1 MSDARSLL
9 RAAASQREQPPAV
22 GIHDRWASYNAKTGT
37 LRCSAC
43 NSAVIKHER
52 LWGAHAASKTHRA
65 NVHAIEAREARD
77 TAKEGA
83 VPEDVPVDADPE
95 PEAEGLKRKEAED
108 SEETESKRT
117 RRDAPEAQA
126 PAVDKEWEEFQ
137 RTVLQTAATAPA
149 PAPQKNY
156 EHATISVEPELH
168 HEQAQ
173 GTGEVVEE
181 TEEEKRARLDREARE
196 EILSRIEDE
205 QRAQDE
211 ADERYVAF
219 LT

>member
-9 RAAASQREQPPAV
+9 RAAASQREQPPAA
-22 GIHDRWASYNAKTGT
+22 GIHDRWASYHAKTGT

-83 VPEDVPVDADPE
+83 APEMVPVDADPA

-137 RTVLQTAATAPA
+137 RTVLQTPAPA

-168 HEQAQ
+168 HEQTQ

-211 ADERYVAF
+211 ADERYVAI